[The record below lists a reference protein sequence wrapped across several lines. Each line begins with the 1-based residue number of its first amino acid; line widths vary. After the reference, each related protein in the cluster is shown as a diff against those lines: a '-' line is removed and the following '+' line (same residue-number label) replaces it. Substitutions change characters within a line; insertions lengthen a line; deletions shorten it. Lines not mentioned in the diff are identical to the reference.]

1 MAYEDPRHETLT
13 QTIGRVIDDVRDLFR
28 EEVALAKAE
37 LRHEASELGSALTR
51 IGIGAG
57 AGLFAVAFLL
67 LGIAQGFAAMV
78 GWPAWAGYLAMGV
91 LLGICAVVAVMTGR
105 ARAKQVPTLPR
116 TVESIKETKEW
127 MNDRMSSNTR

>member
-37 LRHEASELGSALTR
+37 LRHEASEFGSALTR
-51 IGIGAG
+51 MGIGAG
-57 AGLFAVAFLL
+57 AGLFAVGFLL

-78 GWPAWAGYLAMGV
+78 EWPAWAGYLAMGV
-91 LLGICAVVAVMTGR
+91 VLGIAAGIAVITGR
-105 ARAKQVPTLPR
+105 AKARQVPTLPR